1 MHLPLFAL
9 LTLLPLASSLALP
22 QALLPTGQTVV
33 QDIINIHE
41 AVLELDDTVQ
51 AYNGSPFPTSLVDG
65 TPVLLG
71 VAKIHEVNRAG
82 FRHALAALPFTVSD
96 SEDVIDTVTNT
107 VNKSIPAA
115 TQHLKEKLP
124 AFKEGLL
131 IPVVIAS
138 LTLLLSDH
146 DTFSAATL
154 AKVNP
159 GVGAAKIQEGVDGV
173 ANIHDAI
180 QDAILLYTLNAV

>member
-1 MHLPLFAL
+1 M
-9 LTLLPLASSLALP
+9 
-22 QALLPTGQTVV
+22 
-33 QDIINIHE
+33 
-41 AVLELDDTVQ
+41 
-51 AYNGSPFPTSLVDG
+51 
-65 TPVLLG
+65 
-71 VAKIHEVNRAG
+71 
-82 FRHALAALPFTVSD
+82 
-96 SEDVIDTVTNT
+96 
-107 VNKSIPAA
+107 NKSIPAA

-159 GVGAAKIQEGVDGV
+159 GVGEAKIKEGKDGV
-173 ANIHDAI
+173 ENIHNAI
-180 QDAILLYTLNAV
+180 QDAILYYSANAL